1 MTVSLS
7 YSQDSLINKDTSYF
21 VSSKRIK
28 IAVIKMIRANQLI
41 IELDSVLL
49 INNNLKDL
57 NGEYLALVNIHKEG
71 EENLQHQIYNYK
83 DIIEKDSLNL
93 IKEKKDN
100 KKKRIKQ
107 GIVTV
112 SIGIIIGLLASL
124 F

>member
-28 IAVIKMIRANQLI
+28 IAVIKMIRANQLT

>member
-28 IAVIKMIRANQLI
+28 IAVIKMIRANQLAV
-41 IELDSVLL
+41 ELDSVLL